1 MNFVQT
7 AELLARIQLVDN
19 RRVDEEVIR
28 EWQMYLADVDDF
40 EAAME
45 AVTLH
50 RMSSRQWLM
59 PVDVVEGI
67 ARIRNADPAPVDEFD
82 NPVPR
87 DELALA
93 ARERLGRG
101 REVTS

>member
-40 EAAME
+40 PAAME

-50 RMSSRQWLM
+50 RMASRQWLM
-59 PVDVVEGI
+59 PVDVLEGV
-67 ARIRNADPAPVDEFD
+67 ARIHSADPAPTDEFGND
-82 NPVPR
+82 LER
-87 DELALA
+87 DEPALA
-93 ARERLGRG
+93 AAARIRLA
-101 REVTS
+101 VTR